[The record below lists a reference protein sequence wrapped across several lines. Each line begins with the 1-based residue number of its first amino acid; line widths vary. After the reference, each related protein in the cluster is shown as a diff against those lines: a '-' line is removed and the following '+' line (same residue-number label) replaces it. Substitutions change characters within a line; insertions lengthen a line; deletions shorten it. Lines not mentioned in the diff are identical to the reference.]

1 MDPIYSAL
9 FLFERREFQE
19 CADVCTDILEK
30 DPYDEMIWSLK
41 TRALTGTFFQSPLSL
56 SNQKKKSCFETKYLI
71 SNTYV
76 HN

>member
-1 MDPIYSAL
+1 MYKKQRLTTSQKMDPIYSAL

-41 TRALTGTFFQSPLSL
+41 TRALTG
-56 SNQKKKSCFETKYLI
+56 KYI
-71 SNTYV
+71 F
-76 HN
+76 

>member
-41 TRALTGTFFQSPLSL
+41 TRALTGKFFGALYLYQTR
-56 SNQKKKSCFETKYLI
+56 KKILF
-71 SNTYV
+71 
-76 HN
+76 

>member
-41 TRALTGTFFQSPLSL
+41 TRALTGKYIFHNPYQTR
-56 SNQKKKSCFETKYLI
+56 CFKIKCNVLF
-71 SNTYV
+71 
-76 HN
+76 

>member
-41 TRALTGTFFQSPLSL
+41 TRALTGKFFSTF
-56 SNQKKKSCFETKYLI
+56 
-71 SNTYV
+71 
-76 HN
+76 

>member
-41 TRALTGTFFQSPLSL
+41 TRALTGTYIFSEPFIFI
-56 SNQKKKSCFETKYLI
+56 KSEKNPVLKQ
-71 SNTYV
+71 NT
-76 HN
+76 